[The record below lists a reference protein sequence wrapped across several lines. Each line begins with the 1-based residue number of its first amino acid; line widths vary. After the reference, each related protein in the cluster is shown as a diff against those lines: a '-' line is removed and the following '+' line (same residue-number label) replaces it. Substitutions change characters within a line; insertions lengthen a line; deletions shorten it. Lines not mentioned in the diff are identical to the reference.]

1 MIKPLLS
8 DITKMLTGY
17 YEVGVL
23 YPPDRLYTYK
33 LTSARDVDRVRLYA
47 RRGYTNRLI
56 KLIKTKEV
64 LR

>member
-1 MIKPLLS
+1 MKPLLES
-8 DITKMLTGY
+8 ITKTLTGY

-23 YPPDRLYTYK
+23 YPLGRLYTYK
-33 LTSARDVDRVRLYA
+33 ITSGRDVEKIRFYA
-47 RRGYTNRLI
+47 SKGWTNRLI

>member
-1 MIKPLLS
+1 MKPLLS
-8 DITKMLTGY
+8 DIIKTLTGY

-23 YPPDRLYTYK
+23 YPPGRLYTYK
-33 LTSARDVDRVRLYA
+33 LTSARDVERVRFYA
-47 RRGYTNRLI
+47 SKGYTNRLI